1 MPKNS
6 KGIEVA
12 EILPDKCIGC
22 QICVAECPVGAIEM
36 SNGVALIDPEVCI
49 GCGKC
54 FEVCP
59 VESIKFDQKR
69 GAKKNGEA

>member
-12 EILPDKCIGC
+12 EIVPDKCIGC

-36 SNGVALIDPEVCI
+36 SGGVALVDP
-49 GCGKC
+49 
-54 FEVCP
+54 
-59 VESIKFDQKR
+59 KFASDAVSVSMSVRWMQ
-69 GAKKNGEA
+69 